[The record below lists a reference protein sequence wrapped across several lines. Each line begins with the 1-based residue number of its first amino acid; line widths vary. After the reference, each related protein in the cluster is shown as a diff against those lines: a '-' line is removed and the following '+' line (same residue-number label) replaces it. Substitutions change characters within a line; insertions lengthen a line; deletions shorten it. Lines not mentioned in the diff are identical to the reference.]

1 MFRRRAFS
9 RQHTD
14 FSETLLF
21 LRGIAM
27 PELFDT
33 PARVTEISGLN
44 GAPKTHLNSSAKSVQ
59 SAPAVNFGGILQNS
73 AEVADAQLAIWKLQ
87 LTLGMLKLVAGAVGG
102 LLILA
107 LGIYGFTL
115 LDHAADVTLLRHPEG
130 VWLSPVVRGG
140 LYFLLALAVLGP
152 IFKNAF
158 SSSEGT
164 KHA

>member
-1 MFRRRAFS
+1 
-9 RQHTD
+9 
-14 FSETLLF
+14 
-21 LRGIAM
+21 M
-27 PELFDT
+27 PQLFDE
-33 PARVTEISGLN
+33 PARVTEITGLN
-44 GAPKTHLNSSAKSVQ
+44 GAPKKELHSDVKTLKTD
-59 SAPAVNFGGILQNS
+59 PAVNYGGILQNS

-87 LTLGMLKLVAGAVGG
+87 LTLGMLKIVAGAIGG
-102 LLILA
+102 VLLLA

-140 LYFLLALAVLGP
+140 LYFIVALATLGP

-158 SSSEGT
+158 GSSEDP